1 MRHRPLSRV
10 MWATALLTLALVLSF
25 ASNAGRMLVVNN
37 PQHADLIVVLAGETQ
52 YRPLRALELLDHG
65 YAPRMLLNVPT
76 NSTLYKFTQLQ
87 LAEKYI
93 QELPE
98 RKEIKI
104 CPITGL
110 STRDESHDVQKCLAD
125 EAGSRILIVTSD
137 YHTRRSLSIFRREVP
152 GKTFT
157 IAAVADST
165 QFGTRWWEHRQWAK
179 TCFDEWLRLIW
190 WNAVERWR

>member
-1 MRHRPLSRV
+1 
-10 MWATALLTLALVLSF
+10 MWAVALLTLALVLSF
-25 ASNAGRMLVVNN
+25 AVNAGRMLVVNH

-52 YRPLRALELLDHG
+52 YRPLRALELLDQG
-65 YAPRMLLNVPT
+65 YAPRMLLNVPA

-93 QELPE
+93 QELPQANA
-98 RKEIKI
+98 IKI
-104 CPITGL
+104 CPIVGL
-110 STRDESHDVQKCLAD
+110 STRDESHDVRNCLAD

-137 YHTRRSLSIFRREVP
+137 YHTRRSLSIFRHEVP
-152 GKTFT
+152 GKTFS
-157 IAAVADST
+157 IAAVPDST

-179 TCFDEWLRLIW
+179 TCFDEWLRLLW